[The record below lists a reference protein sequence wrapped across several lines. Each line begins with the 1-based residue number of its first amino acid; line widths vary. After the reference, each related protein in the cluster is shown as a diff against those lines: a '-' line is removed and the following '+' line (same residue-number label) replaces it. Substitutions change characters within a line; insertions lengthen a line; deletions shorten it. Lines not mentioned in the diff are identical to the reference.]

1 MPNPTSGVLNPYAL
15 AEIVLN
21 RRVDWANTPNALQV
35 MADALG
41 TPANELFDPQYK
53 SITYAFREPAADG
66 GLQTRTLASMAQAKK
81 MTAADLT
88 TKAKANPES
97 VLQMLDIAHAASMS
111 PATQLQLGKLINGII
126 FLPPDLRT
134 WTPAG
139 ATWVQEGE
147 FFDHGTQY
155 SDPQQGALGDCW
167 LISTLAS
174 IAWTRPT
181 AIVDCNRPTGT
192 GAQDFLNQIT
202 FCPSGTMQ
210 ISEKVPMG
218 GSSGSYYYMFAR
230 GLDGHETWPAI
241 YEKAFAK
248 WKSGNLTDEPPYDT
262 LNGNS
267 PIYACQS
274 LLGLAGIKRSCQR
287 SFHAPFRRLTAVVAF
302 NQNTP
307 NVPRPGWLLLA
318 NSMLFTAACLFAG
331 GVSLSSFFEWRYC
344 TSGVLIGFGLPAP
357 RAGRLQYAA
366 IFRGS
371 ASSAAWLVLP
381 AVGRRRGLVGR
392 GVEGVRDLA
401 FFGVWLA
408 LTGAG
413 AIYWCRHLSA
423 AKEKP

>member
-274 LLGLAGIKRSCQR
+274 LLGLAGTWNNTYNQPDSTVENLIAASCTNNK
-287 SFHAPFRRLTAVVAF
+287 STNP
-302 NQNTP
+302 
-307 NVPRPGWLLLA
+307 
-318 NSMLFTAACLFAG
+318 MMACT
-331 GVSLSSFFEWRYC
+331 W
-344 TSGVLIGFGLPAP
+344 
-357 RAGRLQYAA
+357 
-366 IFRGS
+366 GS
-371 ASSAAWLVLP
+371 AADAKKYANVTIYYDARSGIVADHCYSVLGFIDIGSTQYVVLRNPWGYHEGTLDVLTSPTSWSPGPGTSSDPLVEPVPLNTQ
-381 AVGRRRGLVGR
+381 
-392 GVEGVRDLA
+392 GVFAMKTTTFKQYYQGIA
-401 FFGVWLA
+401 TFA
-408 LTGAG
+408 
-413 AIYWCRHLSA
+413 S
-423 AKEKP
+423 